1 MILVFI
7 VCVLITAIMIAI
19 GIVLTDKSDE
29 EVEQEEPQ
37 VIADLCYGKSK
48 GESSLVYVKENEDYV
63 PYIVIE
69 TANYGDDVVL
79 LMRKDAYLKEMMYR
93 DENAYGA
100 GGAYYN
106 GCIVDNYLE
115 NEFYYSFSV
124 GMRSIIRNTPVK
136 IHSFNYVSK
145 RYYTGDPP
153 LETIYRHVF
162 VLSRPECS
170 PYVDIPYEF
179 EDTDEGVVIPAVHE
193 NPIKYY
199 TWLRSEM
206 LGGDDTAVSLCYNG
220 GVTGNHIQAWEE
232 HYLRPVFTVNKNE
245 SIKLIK
251 IDEQFALEVYVFA
264 EDRKEGDI

>member
-1 MILVFI
+1 MRKMILVFI
-7 VCVLITAIMIAI
+7 FCVVITSILIAV
-19 GIVLTDKSDE
+19 GIVLTDKPDE
-29 EVEQEEPQ
+29 EVKLEEPQ

-48 GESSLVYVKENEDYV
+48 GENSLVYVKENEEYV

-69 TANYGDDVVL
+69 TENYGDDVVL

-115 NEFYYSFSV
+115 NEFYYSYSV

-136 IHSFNYVSK
+136 IHSLNYVSK
-145 RYYTGDPP
+145 RKHMGDPA

-170 PYVDIPYEF
+170 PYVDIPYEY
-179 EDTDEGVVIPAVHE
+179 EDTDEGAVIPAVHE

-199 TWLRSEM
+199 TWLRSER
-206 LGGDDTAVSLCYNG
+206 LGGDDTHASLCYNG
-220 GVTGNHIQAWEE
+220 GVTGCHIQAWEE
-232 HYLRPVFTVNKNE
+232 HYLRPVFTVYKNE
-245 SIKLIK
+245 PIEKRKLY
-251 IDEQFALEVYVFA
+251 EELTQEEYVFSQM
-264 EDRKEGDI
+264 D